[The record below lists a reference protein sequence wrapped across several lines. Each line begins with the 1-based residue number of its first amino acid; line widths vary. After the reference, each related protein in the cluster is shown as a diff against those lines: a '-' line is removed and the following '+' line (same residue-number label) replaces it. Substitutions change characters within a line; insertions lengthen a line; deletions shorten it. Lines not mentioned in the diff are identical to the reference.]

1 MATVS
6 RHTTLLAPPQA
17 PIALSDIPGGQPG
30 LLPVAALAMP
40 LRIEV
45 PPWPISMPSPTTP
58 ETLSLFWNGS
68 FIDEKIFTA
77 PIVASDCFIEVSPDH
92 LLKEGEIEVT
102 YQVRI
107 YNGALNDSAGLTLT
121 IDRTAPVLGGDRGRL
136 SFAELGAQDVT
147 DDFLNAHGNK
157 LRGQVPAYQQVRA
170 GDTIIH
176 QWDDEP
182 LDGTQVGEH
191 TLSEQ
196 DVGLPVTIDYDG
208 DMIRQR
214 GDGTRYAQYR
224 IRDRAGN
231 ESQMAVPKALA
242 IDAQPVPRVLPW
254 VEIPLATGGGD
265 TLTLELIA
273 LNAPLQ
279 VHIPSEAVIGLDEP
293 FTVSW
298 GAGLFGAQDV
308 PGVSGVRRYG
318 IAESNVAAMSG
329 KVVTVRYLVESRE
342 GLLHSMVRRVKV
354 NPLSRS
360 SLPVPQLSG
369 TTGTTLRL
377 SQQTQDPAITLAA
390 WKLIST
396 DQRIRIDVHG
406 VSATGAQSFSVMRSH
421 AVSQEELALGI
432 GSRRDALVPLSFLRS
447 LVVGQ
452 NISVEVK
459 ASFDAGRTWP
469 ALPNFQPLDITVL
482 A

>member
-1 MATVS
+1 MATAP
-6 RHTTLLAPPQA
+6 RHIDLLAPPQA
-17 PIALSDIPGGQPG
+17 PMALADIPGGQPG
-30 LLPVAALAMP
+30 LLPIAVLAMP
-40 LRIEV
+40 LRIDV
-45 PPWPISMPSPTTP
+45 PPWPISMPTPATP

-68 FIDEKIFTA
+68 FIAEKVFDA
-77 PIVASDCFIEVSPDH
+77 PIVARDCFIEVPPDH

-107 YNGALNDSAGLTLT
+107 YNGSVGDSTALTLT

-147 DDFLNAHGNK
+147 DDFLNAHGNR
-157 LRGQVPAYQQVRA
+157 LQGQVPAYQQVRA

-176 QWDDEP
+176 YWDDEP
-182 LDGTQVGEH
+182 LDDTQVGEH
-191 TLSEQ
+191 ILSER
-196 DVGLPVTIDYDG
+196 DAGLPVTIDYDG

-231 ESQMAVPKALA
+231 ESQTAVPKALT

-254 VEIPLATGGGD
+254 VEVPLAMGGGD
-265 TLTLELIA
+265 TLILELIE
-273 LNAPLQ
+273 LDAPLQ
-279 VHIPSEAVIGLDEP
+279 IHIPSEAVIGLEES
-293 FTVSW
+293 FKVNW
-298 GAGLFGAQDV
+298 GAGLFGALDV
-308 PGVSGVRRYG
+308 PGEPGIRRYSV
-318 IAESNVAAMSG
+318 AERNVATMSG
-329 KVVTVRYLVESRE
+329 KTVAVRYLVDARE
-342 GLLHSMVRRVKV
+342 GLLQSAVRWVKV

-360 SLPVPQLSG
+360 RLPIPQLSG
-369 TTGTTLRL
+369 AMGTTLRL
-377 SQQTQDPAITLAA
+377 GQQVQDPAITLAA

-406 VSATGAQSFSVMRSH
+406 VSANGAQSFSVMRDH
-421 AVSQEELALGI
+421 AVSQEELTLGI
-432 GSRRDALVPLSFLRS
+432 GSRRDALVPLSFLRG

-452 NISVEVK
+452 NFIVEVK

-469 ALPNFQPLDITVL
+469 ALPNFQPLEITLL

>member
-1 MATVS
+1 MATAP
-6 RHTTLLAPPQA
+6 RHIDLLAPPHA
-17 PIALSDIPGGQPG
+17 PVALADIPGGQPG

-45 PPWPISMPSPTTP
+45 PPWPISMPSPATP
-58 ETLSLFWNGS
+58 ETLSLFWNGN
-68 FIDEKIFTA
+68 FIAGKTFDA
-77 PIVASDCFIEVSPDH
+77 PIAASDCFIDVPLDH
-92 LLKEGEIEVT
+92 LLKEGEIHVT

-107 YNGALNDSAGLTLT
+107 YNSALSDSSALTLT
-121 IDRTAPVLGGDRGRL
+121 IDRTAPVLGGNRGRL
-136 SFAELGAQDVT
+136 SFVELDGQDVT
-147 DDFLNAHGNK
+147 DAFLKGHGNK
-157 LRGQVPAYQQVRA
+157 LQGQVPAYQQVRA
-170 GDTIIH
+170 GDTIIYY
-176 QWDDEP
+176 WDDEP
-182 LDGTQVGEH
+182 LDDTCVGEQ

-196 DVGLPVTIDYDG
+196 DAGLPVTIDYDG

-231 ESQMAVPKALA
+231 ESQAAVPKALV

-254 VEIPLATGGGD
+254 VEVPLAMGGGD

-273 LNAPLQ
+273 LEAPLQ
-279 VHIPSEAVIGLDEP
+279 VHIPSEAVIGLNEP

-298 GAGLFGAQDV
+298 GVGQVGAQDV
-308 PGVSGVRRYG
+308 PGVPGIRRYA
-318 IAESNVAAMSG
+318 IAERNVAAMSG
-329 KVVTVRYLVESRE
+329 KVVVVRYLVETRE
-342 GLLHSMVRRVKV
+342 GLLQSAVRRVKV
-354 NPLSRS
+354 NPLPRS
-360 SLPVPQLSG
+360 SLPTPQLSG
-369 TTGTTLRL
+369 ATGTTLRL

-396 DQRIRIDVHG
+396 DQRIRIDVSG
-406 VSATGAQSFSVMRSH
+406 VSAAGAQSFSVMRNH

-432 GSRRDALVPLSFLRS
+432 GSRRDALVPLSFLRG

-469 ALPNFQPLDITVL
+469 ELPNFQPLNITLL